1 MTSRIQGWSNRQK
14 DTGWGYA
21 FAHYIPFVG
30 IYYSVTRRTISN
42 FASIIGSLFFIEIVV
57 VLIATN
63 EFYFPRLFEEPPV
76 DENTSYLIWI
86 LSILVQPFAVKGAIL
101 ELRKDGKK
109 RLKRIKEEIK
119 RIEKDELNEM
129 KEEVK

>member
-1 MTSRIQGWSNRQK
+1 MHLLI
-14 DTGWGYA
+14 
-21 FAHYIPFVG
+21 HIPFVG

-42 FASIIGSLFFIEIVV
+42 FASVIGSLFFIEIVV